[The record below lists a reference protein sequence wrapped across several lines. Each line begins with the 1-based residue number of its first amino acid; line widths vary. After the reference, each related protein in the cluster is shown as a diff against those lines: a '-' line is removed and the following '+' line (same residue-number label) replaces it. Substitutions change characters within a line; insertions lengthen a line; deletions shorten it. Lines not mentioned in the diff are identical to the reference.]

1 MVKVS
6 EKMKEQCN
14 EQFRNELG
22 EFDSNEVEIEWFNCI
37 NTAEEWK
44 IEHLP

>member
-22 EFDSNEVEIEWFNCI
+22 GFDSNEIEIEWFNC
-37 NTAEEWK
+37 NNEAQEWK